1 MDIIIRK
8 ANIEDLRAIQELNNK
23 LFELEYNKFD
33 PSLKV
38 GWPFTEKGENYFKD
52 IIENEIAFVAV
63 VEEQIIGYLAGTV
76 DTKNSCILKPI
87 SELDNFYIEENYR
100 GQGIGTKLVNEF
112 KKYCL
117 DKGIEEMKV
126 TASALNV
133 HAIEFY
139 KKNGFKEFEL
149 TLKTI
154 I

>member
-1 MDIIIRK
+1 MDIVIRK
-8 ANIEDLRAIQELNNK
+8 ATITDLRAIQELNNK
-23 LFELEYNKFD
+23 LFELEYSKFD
-33 PSLKV
+33 PSLKL

-63 VEEQIIGYLAGTV
+63 VENNIIGYLAGTV

-133 HAIEFY
+133 NAIEFY

>member
-1 MDIIIRK
+1 MDIVIRK
-8 ANIEDLRAIQELNNK
+8 ARIEDLKAIQELNNK

-38 GWPFTEKGENYFKD
+38 GWPFTEEGEEYFKD
-52 IIENEIAFVAV
+52 MIENEIVFVAV
-63 VEEQIIGYLAGTV
+63 VDNNVIGYLAGTV

-87 SELDNFYIEENYR
+87 SELDNFYVEENYR
-100 GQGIGTKLVNEF
+100 GQGIGTKLVKEF
-112 KKYCL
+112 KNYCF

-126 TASALNV
+126 TASALNIN
-133 HAIEFY
+133 AIEFY
-139 KKNGFKEFEL
+139 KKIGFKEFEI